1 MERVCS
7 FAEASKTLAGL
18 RDSAMI
24 RLMSDC
30 LLRISEVVAV
40 NVEDIDK
47 VLTVRSSKTDQE
59 GEGAGVVCRNS
70 DSQSDSEVSQG
81 CRHRGG
87 ALFRRVRWQKHITED
102 RLSVNGARNAIKRW
116 AAEAGVEGFI
126 SGHSL
131 RVGSAVSLAQAGRR
145 SSICKLPVVGTIR
158 KCPRITHEL
167 NWRNGVRWQG
177 FSMGSKNLNSQINH

>member
-1 MERVCS
+1 
-7 FAEASKTLAGL
+7 
-18 RDSAMI
+18 MI

-40 NVEDIDK
+40 NVEDIGK

-59 GEGAGVVCRNS
+59 GEGTALYVGAPTHKAIRKYRKAAGI
-70 DSQSDSEVSQG
+70 EE
-81 CRHRGG
+81 G
-87 ALFRRVRWQKHITED
+87 ALFRRVRWQKHITPD

-131 RVGSAVSLAQAGRR
+131 RVGSAVSLARAGARWWICRR
-145 SSICKLPVVGTIR
+145 RADGMTR
-158 KCPRITHEL
+158 KCRRVMRRQTSLVAQQERGRISPDFVARWLAWAVMSSVYWFATPRVNIY
-167 NWRNGVRWQG
+167 RQR
-177 FSMGSKNLNSQINH
+177 